1 MTPADPFQVE
11 VSYQQ
16 ARDILLIRTEGVI
29 DRDSMITLFHA
40 SADAAAKYH
49 CHRFFLDHR
58 ASPLNLKASEMVQ
71 VPDELYRHGVVDH
84 KAALLFNEIG
94 HKERFLET
102 SCLNRGVN
110 AKVFSD
116 PVHALLWL
124 TFGSMGFDPQP
135 GIRPDVRPFQ

>member
-40 SADAAAKYH
+40 SAEAAAKYH

-84 KAALLFNEIG
+84 VMAMRPRGRPVRGEDLYMPGCPASGLPVQRDEI
-94 HKERFLET
+94 
-102 SCLNRGVN
+102 
-110 AKVFSD
+110 FS
-116 PVHALLWL
+116 
-124 TFGSMGFDPQP
+124 G
-135 GIRPDVRPFQ
+135 